1 TRDEGRRDREGH
13 QRDARG
19 GRVRRF
25 GVAVAV
31 VSLVA
36 TACPDDGPNA
46 GSGDTASAREG
57 ADLTVSAASSLTD
70 AFTEIGRAFETANP
84 GTAVTLNFGPSDG
97 LAAQI
102 DQGAPVDV
110 FASASP
116 TWMDSVQDDGP
127 GGTDRA
133 VFAQNRL
140 AIIVP
145 VDNPAGI
152 ENLDD
157 LTEDHVQ
164 LVLAAEGVPAGDYAR
179 EMFREAGISEAALAN
194 VVSNEEDV
202 RAVITKLI
210 AGDADAGIGYVT
222 DVTPAVSDR
231 VTLIPIPDEVNVI
244 ATYPI
249 AAVNGTQDVDLAKG
263 FVDFVLGDGQRTLA
277 EYGFLP
283 PPEGAGPGGLRRPR
297 GARRRA
303 RRAAVA
309 RPPTPH
315 ALVAGRRDPDERD
328 GPHRAAALA
337 GRRHDRRGDL
347 VRPRAPARVGARARV
362 VPREDV
368 PSRVDRPSA
377 GHAPGRRR
385 CGPAGRVRS
394 AERARRCV
402 VVRVVRHPAHVHDR
416 RGRARADVRLVPARR
431 AGARGGPAWPRPAA
445 RGRCG
450 DTRRVAL
457 VRPATGDAS

>member
-1 TRDEGRRDREGH
+1 VRRIQIFAATVTLLLAACSDSNDEGG
-13 QRDARG
+13 
-19 GRVRRF
+19 
-25 GVAVAV
+25 
-31 VSLVA
+31 A
-36 TACPDDGPNA
+36 TEASG
-46 GSGDTASAREG
+46 GSGGTEAE
-57 ADLTVSAASSLTD
+57 LTVSAASSLTE
-70 AFTEIGRAFETANP
+70 AFAEIGDAFETANP
-84 GTAVTLNFGPSDG
+84 GTTVTFNFGPSDG

-127 GGTDRA
+127 GVMDRA
-133 VFAQNRL
+133 DFAQNRL

-157 LTEDHVQ
+157 LTEDHVK

-249 AAVNGTQDVDLAKG
+249 AAVNGTQEVDLAKG

-283 PPEGAGPGGLRRPR
+283 PP
-297 GARRRA
+297 
-303 RRAAVA
+303 
-309 RPPTPH
+309 
-315 ALVAGRRDPDERD
+315 
-328 GPHRAAALA
+328 
-337 GRRHDRRGDL
+337 
-347 VRPRAPARVGARARV
+347 
-362 VPREDV
+362 
-368 PSRVDRPSA
+368 
-377 GHAPGRRR
+377 
-385 CGPAGRVRS
+385 
-394 AERARRCV
+394 
-402 VVRVVRHPAHVHDR
+402 
-416 RGRARADVRLVPARR
+416 
-431 AGARGGPAWPRPAA
+431 
-445 RGRCG
+445 
-450 DTRRVAL
+450 
-457 VRPATGDAS
+457 

>member
-1 TRDEGRRDREGH
+1 
-13 QRDARG
+13 
-19 GRVRRF
+19 VKRF
-25 GVAVAV
+25 AVALAL

-84 GTAVTLNFGPSDG
+84 GTAVTFNFGPSDG

-127 GGTDRA
+127 GVTDRA
-133 VFAQNRL
+133 DFAQNRL

-179 EMFREAGISEAALAN
+179 EMLREAGIYEAALAN

-231 VTLIPIPDEVNVI
+231 VTLIPIPDAVNVI

-249 AAVNGTQDVDLAKG
+249 AAVNGTQEVDLAKG

-283 PPEGAGPGGLRRPR
+283 PP
-297 GARRRA
+297 
-303 RRAAVA
+303 
-309 RPPTPH
+309 
-315 ALVAGRRDPDERD
+315 
-328 GPHRAAALA
+328 
-337 GRRHDRRGDL
+337 
-347 VRPRAPARVGARARV
+347 
-362 VPREDV
+362 
-368 PSRVDRPSA
+368 
-377 GHAPGRRR
+377 
-385 CGPAGRVRS
+385 
-394 AERARRCV
+394 
-402 VVRVVRHPAHVHDR
+402 
-416 RGRARADVRLVPARR
+416 
-431 AGARGGPAWPRPAA
+431 
-445 RGRCG
+445 
-450 DTRRVAL
+450 
-457 VRPATGDAS
+457 

>member
-1 TRDEGRRDREGH
+1 
-13 QRDARG
+13 
-19 GRVRRF
+19 VRRF
-25 GVAVAV
+25 AVALAL

-70 AFTEIGRAFETANP
+70 AFTEIGQAFEAANP
-84 GTAVTLNFGPSDG
+84 GTTVTFNFGPSDG
-97 LAAQI
+97 LAGQI

-127 GGTDRA
+127 GVTDRA
-133 VFAQNRL
+133 DFARNRL

-179 EMFREAGISEAALAN
+179 EIFQRAGISEAALAN

-202 RAVITKLI
+202 KAVITKVMS
-210 AGDADAGIGYVT
+210 GEADAGIGYVT
-222 DVTPAVSDR
+222 DVTPDVPDQ
-231 VTLIPIPDEVNVI
+231 VMLIPIPDEVNVI

-249 AAVNGTQDVDLAKG
+249 AVVNGTQEADLAQG
-263 FVDFVLGDGQRTLA
+263 FVDYVLGNGQQTLA

-283 PPEGAGPGGLRRPR
+283 PP
-297 GARRRA
+297 
-303 RRAAVA
+303 
-309 RPPTPH
+309 
-315 ALVAGRRDPDERD
+315 
-328 GPHRAAALA
+328 
-337 GRRHDRRGDL
+337 
-347 VRPRAPARVGARARV
+347 
-362 VPREDV
+362 
-368 PSRVDRPSA
+368 
-377 GHAPGRRR
+377 
-385 CGPAGRVRS
+385 
-394 AERARRCV
+394 
-402 VVRVVRHPAHVHDR
+402 
-416 RGRARADVRLVPARR
+416 
-431 AGARGGPAWPRPAA
+431 
-445 RGRCG
+445 
-450 DTRRVAL
+450 
-457 VRPATGDAS
+457 

>member
-1 TRDEGRRDREGH
+1 MK
-13 QRDARG
+13 
-19 GRVRRF
+19 RF
-25 GVAVAV
+25 AVALAL

-36 TACPDDGPNA
+36 TACPDDGPND
-46 GSGDTASAREG
+46 GSGDTASAQEG
-57 ADLTVSAASSLTD
+57 AALTVSAASSLSD
-70 AFTEIGRAFETANP
+70 AFTEIGKAFETANP
-84 GTAVTLNFGPSDG
+84 GTTVTFNFGPSDG

-127 GGTDRA
+127 GVTDRA
-133 VFAQNRL
+133 DFAQNRL

-249 AAVNGTQDVDLAKG
+249 AAVNGTQEVDLAKG

-283 PPEGAGPGGLRRPR
+283 
-297 GARRRA
+297 
-303 RRAAVA
+303 
-309 RPPTPH
+309 
-315 ALVAGRRDPDERD
+315 
-328 GPHRAAALA
+328 
-337 GRRHDRRGDL
+337 
-347 VRPRAPARVGARARV
+347 
-362 VPREDV
+362 
-368 PSRVDRPSA
+368 
-377 GHAPGRRR
+377 
-385 CGPAGRVRS
+385 
-394 AERARRCV
+394 
-402 VVRVVRHPAHVHDR
+402 HP
-416 RGRARADVRLVPARR
+416 
-431 AGARGGPAWPRPAA
+431 
-445 RGRCG
+445 
-450 DTRRVAL
+450 
-457 VRPATGDAS
+457 